1 MTDSTPQIATRRLWV
16 REDVREALGPDPFA
30 AAFALRGVAHRA
42 VANRATLAVELCDRP
57 FFVKR
62 HLGVGWRE
70 ILKNLASGRLPVLS
84 AWNEFW
90 ACQVLADAGIPAPT
104 VAAFGARG
112 ANPARRI
119 SFVLCDALVGFTD
132 LEQRTA
138 PWPVCPPP
146 PRLRF
151 RLVPALA
158 AFARRFHDA
167 GLVHRDFYLCHLL
180 TDDAAWSAGVVR
192 LAVLDLHRAL
202 HFRVVPRRWRERDLA
217 ALLYSARAL
226 RPSLRELLRF
236 VRVYSGVSL
245 RVALSDPLWGRV
257 WRRALRLER
266 RVARRR
272 PDERL
277 HAP

>member
-1 MTDSTPQIATRRLWV
+1 VTDVKPQTTTRGLWV

-30 AAFALRGVAHRA
+30 TVFALSGVVHRAVAHRA
-42 VANRATLAVELCDRP
+42 TLAIELCGRP

-70 ILKNLASGRLPVLS
+70 ILKNLASGRLPVVS
-84 AWNEFW
+84 AWNEFA
-90 ACQVLADAGIPAPT
+90 ACRVLASAGIPAPT
-104 VAAFGARG
+104 VAAFGALG

-132 LEQRTA
+132 LEQRTT
-138 PWPVCPPP
+138 PWPALSQP
-146 PRLRF
+146 PRLR
-151 RLVPALA
+151 RQLVPALA

-180 TDDAAWSAGVVR
+180 ADDAAWSAGEVR

-202 HFRVVPRRWRERDLA
+202 RFRVVPRRWRERDLA

-226 RPSLRELLRF
+226 RPSRRELLRF
-236 VRVYSGVSL
+236 VRVYSGASL
-245 RVALSDPLWGRV
+245 RVALNDPLWRRV
-257 WRRALRLER
+257 WRRAERHER

-272 PDERL
+272 PDERA
-277 HAP
+277 HAS